1 MRGCKVGKVIEVSL
15 LSDEIRPETQS
26 TQEIGSQHLKDI
38 SRFSDLIER
47 QEQVRERGPPSP
59 LEEELK

>member
-1 MRGCKVGKVIEVSL
+1 MIEVSL